1 LTNAHI
7 AKAVV
12 NDTRR
17 IMPVSTCV
25 RGMKGVKED
34 VFISMPAAIGST
46 GVLRVIDLP
55 LTEKETEKFLHS
67 VDTIWNIQKDVWDNV

>member
-1 LTNAHI
+1 
-7 AKAVV
+7 
-12 NDTRR
+12 
-17 IMPVSTCV
+17 MPVSTCV

>member
-1 LTNAHI
+1 MTNAHI

>member
-1 LTNAHI
+1 
-7 AKAVV
+7 
-12 NDTRR
+12 
-17 IMPVSTCV
+17 MPVTTCV
-25 RGMKGVKED
+25 RGTKGVKED
-34 VFISMPAAIGST
+34 VFVSMPAAIGST

>member
-1 LTNAHI
+1 
-7 AKAVV
+7 
-12 NDTRR
+12 
-17 IMPVSTCV
+17 
-25 RGMKGVKED
+25 MKGVKED